1 MRLYHTKKALSE
13 YLDKKKATL
22 GFVPTMGALHTG
34 HLSLVERAVAENPL
48 TVVSIFVNP
57 TQFNKTSDLH
67 NYPRTLEE
75 DLKRLS
81 NHADSIV
88 VFAPPLEEL
97 YGSTMQTHS
106 YDFGTLGQFMEGAS
120 RGNHFQGV
128 ATVVE
133 KLFSLVAP
141 QKAYF
146 GEKDYQQLQIIR
158 ALTLKNNWPITVV
171 GCPIIREPNGLAMS
185 SRNVFLTEEDKN
197 DAKLLYKT
205 LQWTAKQI
213 GKIPLAQI
221 REKVYEDFQNH
232 PAFQLDYFCIADT
245 QTLVPVQKMS
255 AGKKYRAFIAAYLK
269 QIRLID
275 NMPITKI

>member
-34 HLSLVERAVAENPL
+34 HLSLVKRAVAENPL

-57 TQFNKTSDLH
+57 TQFNKTADLH

-221 REKVYEDFQNH
+221 REKVYKDFQNH

>member
-57 TQFNKTSDLH
+57 TQFNKTADLH

-221 REKVYEDFQNH
+221 REKVYKDFQNH

>member
-34 HLSLVERAVAENPL
+34 HLSLVKRAVAENPL

-57 TQFNKTSDLH
+57 TQFNKTADLH

>member
-34 HLSLVERAVAENPL
+34 HLSLVDRAVAENPL

-57 TQFNKTSDLH
+57 TQFNKTADLH